1 MKISKNLKENL
12 FIAKKKIFPIN
23 RSITGNGTLKM
34 LKLIKK
40 KFHLLKFL
48 KLNLKPKYLIGKYL
62 LSGTLM
68 MLMY

>member
-23 RSITGNGTLKM
+23 RSITGNEILKM

-40 KFHLLKFL
+40 KIPYLKIF
-48 KLNLKPKYLIGKYL
+48 KVK
-62 LSGTLM
+62 SQTQVFD
-68 MLMY
+68 

>member
-12 FIAKKKIFPIN
+12 FIAKKKRFSIN

-40 KFHLLKFL
+40 NSVFK
-48 KLNLKPKYLIGKYL
+48 I
-62 LSGTLM
+62 
-68 MLMY
+68 